1 MTKTIP
7 TTLPT
12 NPCYKGGST
21 LRRPRTKA
29 FLERVAQ
36 YESVERS
43 CAFIHR
49 EVEILCSTNPL
60 TSSTTHFEDVQIVG
74 KSIHKHMKAYDQK
87 FRSYRRGLKKEAE
100 SNIRLY
106 ESFAFVSQAVENP
119 PHSSQTDD
127 VHLKEQPCCPLV
139 KLNQGPETTASIIQ
153 MIASFAGIPSDADL
167 EDWREL
173 SLCLSND
180 KTSRR

>member
-1 MTKTIP
+1 MTKTTP

-12 NPCYKGGST
+12 NPCYKGGAT

-29 FLERVAQ
+29 FLERIAQ

-49 EVEILCSTNPL
+49 EVEILCSTNPTTL
-60 TSSTTHFEDVQIVG
+60 STTHFQDVQIVG

-87 FRSYRRGLKKEAE
+87 FKSYRRGLKKEAE

-106 ESFAFVSQAVENP
+106 ESFACVSQALENTP
-119 PHSSQTDD
+119 PRNHSDD
-127 VHLKEQPCCPLV
+127 DGHLKEQQPCCPLV
-139 KLNQGPETTASIIQ
+139 KLNQGPETTASIIH
-153 MIASFAGIPSDADL
+153 MIASYAGIPSEADL

-173 SLCLSND
+173 SLCLLND
-180 KTSRR
+180 SS